1 MSIWKIISGIFSIV
15 LSLFIAIQTLLPK
28 MFSVFL
34 LNGEISVVF
43 SIAVATLIFV
53 CGIVAI
59 ITRDS
64 VSNSGNV
71 ILIIL
76 YSIST
81 SAEYFLADNY
91 NGPMIIATWCLL
103 CAVVS
108 AMEKD

>member
-64 VSNSGNV
+64 VQ
-71 ILIIL
+71 
-76 YSIST
+76 
-81 SAEYFLADNY
+81 YFY
-91 NGPMIIATWCLL
+91 KC
-103 CAVVS
+103 
-108 AMEKD
+108 